1 MTLEQYCQENIFKR
15 LGMTHTTYRLLDNP
29 HVAVNLIQ
37 MTSRGPEGTVQP
49 GESVYPIDP
58 KVDMGGSNL
67 YTSGTDFLK
76 LLASLLRNDGK
87 LLRPETTDL
96 MFNYSLPQTEKF
108 RHFRTNPEHLKDN
121 FGDLA
126 PVGMEVDH
134 CLAGMVN
141 QRDLL
146 GGRKAGSITWQGA
159 TRCYWWIDRK
169 VGLCGF
175 YGSQIM
181 VLHDQGVTPAF
192 IREFEKT
199 LYDVYEPAAIDR

>member
-29 HVAVNLIQ
+29 HVAANLMQ

-49 GESVYPIDP
+49 VESVYPIDP

-76 LLASLLRNDGK
+76 LLSSLLRNDGK

-96 MFNYSLPQTEKF
+96 MFNYSLPDTEIF
-108 RHFRTNPEHLKDN
+108 RQFRTNPEHLKDN

-126 PVGMEVDH
+126 PVGMKVDH

-159 TRCYWWIDRK
+159 TRCYWVLPI
-169 VGLCGF
+169 VLP
-175 YGSQIM
+175 SQLIST
-181 VLHDQGVTPAF
+181 DN
-192 IREFEKT
+192 
-199 LYDVYEPAAIDR
+199 

>member
-1 MTLEQYCQENIFKR
+1 MTLEQYCQENIFKP

-29 HVAVNLIQ
+29 HVAANLIQ
-37 MTSRGPEGTVQP
+37 MTSRGPDGTVQP
-49 GESVYPIDP
+49 VESVYPINP

-76 LLASLLRNDGK
+76 LLSSLLRNDGK

-96 MFNYSLPQTEKF
+96 MFDYRLPKTETF
-108 RHFRTNPEHLKDN
+108 RRFRTNPEHRKDN

-134 CLAGMVN
+134 CLAGIVN
-141 QRDLL
+141 QGDLL

-159 TRCYWWIDRK
+159 TRCYW
-169 VGLCGF
+169 VLPSALP
-175 YGSQIM
+175 SQLISA
-181 VLHDQGVTPAF
+181 DN
-192 IREFEKT
+192 
-199 LYDVYEPAAIDR
+199 